1 MLNKRKRCG
10 GQMWGS
16 AEDHMGKVGNKN
28 IQNMVMNSLTINY
41 HVSIASWLQAN
52 NSKYTTGKHV
62 IIGNKFVN

>member
-1 MLNKRKRCG
+1 MLNKSKRCG

-41 HVSIASWLQAN
+41 HVSIAS
-52 NSKYTTGKHV
+52 
-62 IIGNKFVN
+62 